1 MTKYEILKASAS
13 VCKVLAD
20 NGVSPSDYK
29 FVSLVEEYNRLKGE
43 GRKYAYIVFYLSQQ
57 YDIGETT
64 VYRIIKRLGE
74 EINL

>member
-13 VCKVLAD
+13 VCKILAD
-20 NGVSPSDYK
+20 NGISPSDYK
-29 FVSLVEEYNRLKGE
+29 FLSLVEEYNRLKRE
-43 GRKYAYIVFYLSQQ
+43 GHKYAYIVFYLSQQ

-74 EINL
+74 DISL

>member
-13 VCKVLAD
+13 VCKILAD
-20 NGVSPSDYK
+20 NGISPSDYK
-29 FVSLVEEYNRLKGE
+29 FLSLVEEYNRLKGE
-43 GRKYAYIVFYLSQQ
+43 GHKYAYIVFYLSQQ

>member
-13 VCKVLAD
+13 VCKILAD

-29 FVSLVEEYNRLKGE
+29 FVGLVEEYNRLKGE
-43 GRKYAYIVFYLSQQ
+43 GHKYAYIVFYLSQQ

-74 EINL
+74 EISL

>member
-43 GRKYAYIVFYLSQQ
+43 GHKYAYIVFYLSQQ

-74 EINL
+74 EISL